1 MLSVAEAEAAIQAHL
16 ELLPTVRLG
25 LRELHGCA
33 LAEPIVM
40 ERDQPPFER
49 VSMDGVALDSRSAA
63 THRWRIAGTQA
74 AGAPPLTLQHDTDC
88 IEVMTGAELPVG
100 CDCVIPV
107 ERIRVKDGY
116 AELDNAELTPW
127 LNVHRRGSDAAAG
140 STLLQPGAALDAITT
155 AVIASAG
162 YAQVLVRTSPRIAL
176 ISTGDELV
184 EPGQPIQ
191 PWQVRRSNTYS
202 LQAALQRHSHTRI
215 TDAHIA
221 DDLDTLR
228 QRLAVLLDSNDVLI
242 LSGGVSMG
250 RFDFVPQV
258 LTELGVN
265 CVFHKID
272 QRPGKPMWFG
282 VAKGKAV
289 FALPGNPVS
298 TVICLHRYVLPA
310 LRQMMGMP
318 PQTQERIAL
327 AGDAKT
333 HGELTVFMPVQLPC
347 DATAVTRALPCPTR
361 GSGDFISLL
370 GTAGFVELAPTAGMM
385 AAGTVVPLFRW

>member
-1 MLSVAEAEAAIQAHL
+1 MLSVADALAAIQSHL
-16 ELLPTVRLG
+16 ELLPTVTLG

-33 LAEPIVM
+33 LAESIIM
-40 ERDQPPFER
+40 ERDQPPFDR
-49 VSMDGVALDSRSAA
+49 VTMDGIALLSGEHTRF
-63 THRWRIAGTQA
+63 RIAGTQA
-74 AGAPPLTLQHDTDC
+74 AGAAPLTLQNDTDC
-88 IEVMTGAELPVG
+88 IEIMTGAELPAG
-100 CDCVIPV
+100 CDCVVPV
-107 ERIRVKDGY
+107 ERIRVTDGY
-116 AELDNAELTPW
+116 AELDNVELAPW

-140 STLLQPGAALDAITT
+140 STLLQPGTALDAVTT
-155 AVIASAG
+155 AVVASAG
-162 YAQVLVRTSPRIAL
+162 YAKVAVRHSPRIAL

-184 EPGQPIQ
+184 EPGLPIKS
-191 PWQVRRSNTYS
+191 WQVRRSNTYA
-202 LQAALQRHSHTRI
+202 LQAALQRHGHSRI

-221 DDLDTLR
+221 DDLVTLR
-228 QRLAVLLDSNDVLI
+228 SRLTALLNDNDVLI

-258 LTELGVN
+258 LTELGVS

-282 VAKGKAV
+282 VARGKAV

-310 LRQMMGMP
+310 LCQMMGMP
-318 PQTQERIAL
+318 AMPVERIAL
-327 AGDAKT
+327 AGDAKG

-347 DATAVTRALPCPTR
+347 DSTGVTRALPRPTR

-370 GTAGFVELAPTAGMM
+370 GTAGFVELPPTPGMM